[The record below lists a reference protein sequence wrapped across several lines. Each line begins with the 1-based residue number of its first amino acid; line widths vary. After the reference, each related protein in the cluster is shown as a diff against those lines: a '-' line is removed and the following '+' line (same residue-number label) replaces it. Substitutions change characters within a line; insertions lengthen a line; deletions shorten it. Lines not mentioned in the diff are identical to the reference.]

1 MFLRP
6 SNLPSTLVL
15 LGTATLLVPS
25 SFAAKKREAPPV
37 QPADKYVAFD
47 AHKPEKVTVA
57 ADPCD
62 DPKSCAFFRLP
73 YLQHGFLPVRVVI
86 TNDSDHALSLDEVR
100 IQFISANSDKIPAAT
115 PDDLQ
120 RRLFSTKQV
129 SGRKIPMPAPIPAIT
144 LHDKPVDKQITDDDT
159 DFGFQGT
166 TVNSH
171 ATLAGYLFYD
181 VRELDDPAM
190 KGAELY
196 VKEIRTADGKQQLFA
211 FQIPFDKWLAAQ
223 DHPSPKVPQKSDAS
237 RNTPDT
243 LPTPR

>member
-1 MFLRP
+1 MAAF
-6 SNLPSTLVL
+6 
-15 LGTATLLVPS
+15 LVPAGN
-25 SFAAKKREAPPV
+25 AAKKREAPPA
-37 QPADKYVAFD
+37 QPANKYPAFD
-47 AHKPEKVTVA
+47 MHLPEKVSVA

-62 DPKSCAFFRLP
+62 DPKMCAFFRLP
-73 YLQHGFLPVRVVI
+73 YLQHGFLPVRVII
-86 TNDSDHALSLDEVR
+86 TNDSDRALSLDDVR
-100 IQFISANSDKIPAAT
+100 IQFISANNDKIPAL

-129 SGRKIPMPAPIPAIT
+129 TGRRIPMPAPIPPIT

-166 TVNSH
+166 VVNAH

-181 VRELDDPAM
+181 IRELDDPAM

-196 VKEIRTADGKQQLFA
+196 VKEIRTLDGKQQLFA

-223 DHPSPKVPQKSDAS
+223 TQPPPKVPQKPDAS
-237 RNTPDT
+237 RNTSDT